1 MHKTKHTAKGVRLGK
16 AKGIRLGKA
25 KDQTGLRHKARQG
38 EAKARRGE
46 GKQDVAIPSYYTRH
60 THMIVTIINQD
71 GRR

>member
-38 EAKARRGE
+38 EAKASRTLQYPVTIR
-46 GKQDVAIPSYYTRH
+46 AIPT
-60 THMIVTIINQD
+60 
-71 GRR
+71 